1 MSREILALVE
11 ALASEKNV
19 EPDVVFE
26 ALEVALGIAAKKK
39 ADREHMNLEVRIN
52 RDTGEYR
59 TVRKWLIVEDLD
71 YTYPELEK
79 TIEQIQEEIPGIDIN
94 VGDYFEEDIPNI
106 TKKSWKTWPS
116 AAKPR
121 KLPSK
126 SFCSASAMPNASRF

>member
-79 TIEQIQEEIPGIDIN
+79 PSSR
-94 VGDYFEEDIPNI
+94 FR
-106 TKKSWKTWPS
+106 KKSPASTSTWAIILKKTFRTKPS
-116 AAKPR
+116 ADKPR
-121 KLPSK
+121 KPQNKL
-126 SFCSASAMPNASRF
+126 FCSASAMPNASRF

>member
-94 VGDYFEEDIPNI
+94 VGDYF
-106 TKKSWKTWPS
+106 
-116 AAKPR
+116 
-121 KLPSK
+121 
-126 SFCSASAMPNASRF
+126 

>member
-52 RDTGEYR
+52 RDTGE
-59 TVRKWLIVEDLD
+59 
-71 YTYPELEK
+71 
-79 TIEQIQEEIPGIDIN
+79 
-94 VGDYFEEDIPNI
+94 
-106 TKKSWKTWPS
+106 
-116 AAKPR
+116 
-121 KLPSK
+121 
-126 SFCSASAMPNASRF
+126 